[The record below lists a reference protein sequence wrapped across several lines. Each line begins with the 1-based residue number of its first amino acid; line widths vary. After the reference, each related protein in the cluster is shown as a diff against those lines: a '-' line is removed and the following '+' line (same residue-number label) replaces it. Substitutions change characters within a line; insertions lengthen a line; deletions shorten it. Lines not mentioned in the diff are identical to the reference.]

1 MQTLLTSRTPSF
13 SPIGRGK
20 CSGFTLVELLVSIA
34 VIVIITSIVL
44 VKYDSFDSTTLLKNT
59 AYDIALTL
67 REAQLKSVSASRQ
80 NGNFDYPFGV
90 TFTPGAKTYT
100 TFRYQYVVATDYP
113 YYDGTHT
120 SDLNTATI
128 DRSMYVSDMCVEK
141 NGTYYCSSTNEI
153 TRLDISFKRPEFKA
167 LIYADGYS
175 AGAQEDISSAKIKV
189 ASTRGTG
196 DVFIVTV
203 THLGQIMV
211 CLEDKNNLNECL

>member
-44 VKYDSFDSTTLLKNT
+44 VKYDSFDSTTLLKNA

-67 REAQLKSVSASRQ
+67 REAQMKSVSASRQ

-100 TFRYQYVVATDYP
+100 TFRYQYAVATDYP

-128 DRSMYVSDMCVEK
+128 DRSMYVSDVCVAR
-141 NGTYYCSSTNEI
+141 TPSNEDCNI
-153 TRLDISFKRPEFKA
+153 TRLDVSFKRPEFKA
-167 LIYADGYS
+167 LIYAPEYS
-175 AGAQEDISSAKIKV
+175 SDPEDLTSAKIKV

-203 THLGQIMV
+203 THLGQITV
-211 CLEDKNNLNECL
+211 CLEGTPNCS